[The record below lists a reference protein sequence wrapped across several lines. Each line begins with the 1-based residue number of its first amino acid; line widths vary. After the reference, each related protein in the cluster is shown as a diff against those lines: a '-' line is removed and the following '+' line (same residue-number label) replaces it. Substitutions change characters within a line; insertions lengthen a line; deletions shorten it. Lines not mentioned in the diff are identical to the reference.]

1 MKKNEIRLS
10 DNVFGL
16 FSTRADEVFYQISKN
31 TYFTA
36 DDKKGPGEGILFS
49 QDIVLGKEYDIYER

>member
-16 FSTRADEVFYQISKN
+16 FSTRADEVFYKISNN

-36 DDKKGPGEGILFS
+36 NDKKGPGEGILLS